1 MSCRIFIPT
10 FILLW
15 FALSASA
22 TSTLVPFKRS
32 PSLYAR
38 STWKR
43 DIVPRD
49 VVSLQYSQVGASR
62 PSTSLTFPAQP
73 QTPIMLLED
82 IDFLIDTVA
91 CTTDNSIIAITFG
104 SDDAYAATFAAWSSL
119 EQFMLVT
126 AHFGC
131 NPHDQRG
138 AWRVLGVV
146 GENDTHRVVLAVQ
159 PVPLRR
165 LGEGYRI
172 IHNTGSFTALLG
184 SNGSVS
190 YRVVESVVAAWGMNN
205 SPQLLRR
212 AEIDNVTQFDWSID
226 FEPRQ
231 QLIPITNTQLGSIA
245 LVQDVEDD
253 IPEGLEVFCTNCVST
268 TKFSIGMELL
278 VSPAL
283 SLSDPLEVEKA
294 YVNLTI
300 EQFEQ
305 DISLE
310 ISFNDSMHY
319 SKDIDIM
326 LIPFPDLGMS
336 ISGVADVGFFWGGAV
351 RGDLDIGGELN
362 FTVGAS
368 TTIPSGTS
376 ATFNFLN
383 ESSASGW
390 DDGTFDVH
398 PFRLNSGQ
406 FSATGNLALSPFL
419 QAAINIDD
427 SIGGATGRVYL
438 NTPRFDVAA
447 NLTSTPVNRQCEP
460 LGPDDYEYFDLALTF
475 GAGLNLT
482 IDATVDTEGLGSLF
496 LNDSDTKLFA
506 HEFSFSALP
515 PLATPECMVVVDDQA
530 TTSLA
535 GEVVAATGTLV
546 SAASAIPSFNVSAIQ
561 SYYSA
566 NSALPTG
573 VNYSQMLK
581 ATAVPSDILKAVQKA
596 SAKPKYAAIGG
607 LALMISAVVG
617 GAVVLL

>member
-1 MSCRIFIPT
+1 MFSRLFVPT

-15 FALSASA
+15 LGLSLSATAS
-22 TSTLVPFKRS
+22 SLVPFKRS

-91 CTTDNSIIAITFG
+91 CTTDDSIIAITF
-104 SDDAYAATFAAWSSL
+104 SSNDAYAATFAAWSWL
-119 EQFMLVT
+119 EQFILVT

-146 GENDTHRVVLAVQ
+146 GENNAHKVVLAVQ

-172 IHNTGSFTALLG
+172 IHNT
-184 SNGSVS
+184 
-190 YRVVESVVAAWGMNN
+190 ESVVAAWGMNN

-231 QLIPITNTQLGSIA
+231 QLIPITNTQLGSTA

-253 IPEGLEVFCTNCVST
+253 LPEGLEVFCTNCVST

-283 SLSDPLEVEKA
+283 SLSDPLKVETA

-310 ISFNDSMHY
+310 ISFNKSMNY

-326 LIPFPDLGMS
+326 LIPFPDLAMS

-368 TTIPSGTS
+368 ATIPSGCS

-383 ESSASGW
+383 QSSASGW
-390 DDGTFDVH
+390 NDGTFDVH

-406 FSATGNLALSPFL
+406 FSATGSLALSPFL

-438 NTPRFDVAA
+438 NTPRFDAA
-447 NLTSTPVNRQCEP
+447 ASLTTTRVNRQCEP
-460 LGPDDYEYFDLALTF
+460 LGSNDYEYFDIALTF

-506 HEFSFSALP
+506 HAFSFSALP
-515 PLATPECMVVVDDQA
+515 R
-530 TTSLA
+530 SLLPR
-535 GEVVAATGTLV
+535 VVAATGTLL

-596 SAKPKYAAIGG
+596 NARPKYAAIGG
-607 LALMISAVVG
+607 LAVMISAVVG

>member
-1 MSCRIFIPT
+1 MREAPGSA
-10 FILLW
+10 IL
-15 FALSASA
+15 S
-22 TSTLVPFKRS
+22 
-32 PSLYAR
+32 
-38 STWKR
+38 
-43 DIVPRD
+43 PRD

-146 GENDTHRVVLAVQ
+146 GENDVQKVVLAVQ

-172 IHNTGSFTALLG
+172 IHNT
-184 SNGSVS
+184 
-190 YRVVESVVAAWGMNN
+190 ESVVAAWGMNN

-231 QLIPITNTQLGSIA
+231 QLIPITNTQLGSTA

-283 SLSDPLEVEKA
+283 SLSDPLKVEKA

-351 RGDLDIGGELN
+351 RGDLEIGGELN

-368 TTIPSGTS
+368 ATIPSGTS

-419 QAAINIDD
+419 QAAIDIDD
-427 SIGGATGRVYL
+427 SI
-438 NTPRFDVAA
+438 AA
-447 NLTSTPVNRQCEP
+447 CEP
-460 LGPDDYEYFDLALTF
+460 LGPDDYEYFDVALTF

-506 HEFSFSALP
+506 HAISFSALP

-596 SAKPKYAAIGG
+596 SARPKYAAIGRPGGDDFCRGRRRSRALVDVQEFRSFFALHSSNSCVVYTG
-607 LALMISAVVG
+607 LIHSFASIGIVRFITDSLPISNKFHKALWYKVG
-617 GAVVLL
+617 ACRPP